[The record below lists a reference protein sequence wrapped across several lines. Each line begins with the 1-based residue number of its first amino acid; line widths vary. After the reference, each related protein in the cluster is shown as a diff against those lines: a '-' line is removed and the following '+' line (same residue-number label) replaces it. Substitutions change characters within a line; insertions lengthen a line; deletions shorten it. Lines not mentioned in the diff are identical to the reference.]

1 MLNILKQYQYKKYSI
16 TLVVAVLILGLTGA
30 YLIKQVQTPED
41 GNLFL
46 RHLLGLIGGL
56 VLAVVVSL
64 FDYHFICAFYILM
77 YLFNLLLLILV
88 KVNGKTLNY
97 AKRWVVIAGIQ
108 FQPSELSKVI
118 LILFFS
124 VFFAKL
130 RHKINNFFVIM
141 AALVLIGIPV
151 YFILEQPNLSTSL
164 LIMFI
169 FCAII
174 FAAGLSWKII
184 LPVLFIGIPALLGL
198 LWYVQQDYQ
207 ILLKDYQ
214 RDRVMSILHP
224 EEHPETMFQQ
234 DNSITAI
241 GSGQLYGKAFTDK
254 SDIRNYDYVPI
265 SESDFIFS
273 VAGEEFGFIGSC
285 FILFVYAVI
294 IYICLT
300 TAKRAPD
307 FLGMLISVGI
317 ASMFMFQVF
326 INIGVASALLPNTGI
341 PLPFMSYGLSSMISG
356 MIAVG
361 LILNIRIQPPSKIRR
376 GFSKNKSSN
385 DI

>member
-1 MLNILKQYQYKKYSI
+1 MFNILKQYQYKKYSI
-16 TLVVAVLILGLTGA
+16 TLVVAVLLLGLTGA
-30 YLIKQVQTPED
+30 YLIRQVQTPED

-46 RHLLGLIGGL
+46 RHLIGLIGGL
-56 VLAVVVSL
+56 VVAVVVSL

-97 AKRWVVIAGIQ
+97 AKRWVEIAGIQ
-108 FQPSELSKVI
+108 FQPSELSKVL

-124 VFFAKL
+124 MLFTKF
-130 RHKINNFFVIM
+130 RHKINNFFVILLS
-141 AALVLIGIPV
+141 LVLIGIPV

-184 LPVLFIGIPALLGL
+184 LPVLFIGIPAFLGL

-207 ILLKDYQ
+207 ILLEPYQ
-214 RDRVMSILHP
+214 RNRIMSILHP

-234 DNSITAI
+234 DNSVTAI
-241 GSGQLYGKAFTDK
+241 GSGQLYGKAFTDNT
-254 SDIRNYDYVPI
+254 DIRNYKYVPI

-285 FILFVYAVI
+285 FILFIYAVI
-294 IYICLT
+294 IYICLA

-307 FLGMLISVGI
+307 YLGMLIAVGI

-326 INIGVASALLPNTGI
+326 INIGVASSLLPNTGI
-341 PLPFMSYGLSSMISG
+341 PLPFMSYGLSSMISS
-356 MIAVG
+356 MIAIG
-361 LILNIRIQPPSKIRR
+361 LILNIRIQPPPKVR
-376 GFSKNKSSN
+376 GNYSRN
-385 DI
+385 